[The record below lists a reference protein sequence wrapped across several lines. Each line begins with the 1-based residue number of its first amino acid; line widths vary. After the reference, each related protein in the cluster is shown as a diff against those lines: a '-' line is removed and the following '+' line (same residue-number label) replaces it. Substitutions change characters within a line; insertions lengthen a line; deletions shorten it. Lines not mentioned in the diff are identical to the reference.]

1 MREIS
6 KNIKPSIF
14 KKIFIKMC
22 RFLGFEIIDQ
32 NTFTVSTSNKFVGET
47 ISTPGVN
54 SINIPLGKVEITR
67 KVESLDII
75 IRTCSSVK
83 MLTQNKER
91 IFGKEKIEYTLR
103 SINSII
109 NSVLESINIFKKI
122 NFKITIVD
130 HNSSLENLG
139 RIKSLISS
147 SNIDYNI
154 INLDMKEFE
163 RKIERKNQKK
173 ELVKFNQLS
182 NMSNIYKSFEIS
194 KSFSDLIYFVEDDY
208 LHKKEAVK
216 EILFAYERISSQ
228 VKDEIIICP
237 IDYPYLY
244 TKAETTYIFLGENF
258 HWRKINETLCTFLTS
273 KKMIQKNWD
282 KFISICKF
290 EHYPFEKPL
299 HDIYQ
304 KEMCISP
311 VPSLAVHC
319 TNINSIFGVSPN
331 IDIKKIWEENE
342 IKKGPGGEPGP

>member
-109 NSVLESINIFKKI
+109 NSVLEAKNIFKKI
-122 NFKITIVD
+122 NF
-130 HNSSLENLG
+130 
-139 RIKSLISS
+139 
-147 SNIDYNI
+147 
-154 INLDMKEFE
+154 
-163 RKIERKNQKK
+163 
-173 ELVKFNQLS
+173 
-182 NMSNIYKSFEIS
+182 
-194 KSFSDLIYFVEDDY
+194 
-208 LHKKEAVK
+208 
-216 EILFAYERISSQ
+216 
-228 VKDEIIICP
+228 
-237 IDYPYLY
+237 
-244 TKAETTYIFLGENF
+244 
-258 HWRKINETLCTFLTS
+258 
-273 KKMIQKNWD
+273 
-282 KFISICKF
+282 
-290 EHYPFEKPL
+290 
-299 HDIYQ
+299 
-304 KEMCISP
+304 
-311 VPSLAVHC
+311 
-319 TNINSIFGVSPN
+319 
-331 IDIKKIWEENE
+331 
-342 IKKGPGGEPGP
+342 

>member
-109 NSVLESINIFKKI
+109 NSVLEAKNTVTHHMARALICLLDNIF
-122 NFKITIVD
+122 
-130 HNSSLENLG
+130 
-139 RIKSLISS
+139 
-147 SNIDYNI
+147 
-154 INLDMKEFE
+154 
-163 RKIERKNQKK
+163 
-173 ELVKFNQLS
+173 
-182 NMSNIYKSFEIS
+182 
-194 KSFSDLIYFVEDDY
+194 
-208 LHKKEAVK
+208 AW
-216 EILFAYERISSQ
+216 LF
-228 VKDEIIICP
+228 
-237 IDYPYLY
+237 
-244 TKAETTYIFLGENF
+244 
-258 HWRKINETLCTFLTS
+258 H
-273 KKMIQKNWD
+273 
-282 KFISICKF
+282 
-290 EHYPFEKPL
+290 
-299 HDIYQ
+299 
-304 KEMCISP
+304 
-311 VPSLAVHC
+311 
-319 TNINSIFGVSPN
+319 
-331 IDIKKIWEENE
+331 
-342 IKKGPGGEPGP
+342 